1 MLTTKGVR
9 HQYGAEVA
17 LEYPDFR
24 LEQGHQMTITGPSG
38 SGKTT
43 LLHFVAGLIRPSSG
57 SVTVNDLDLTRLSES
72 QRDHFRSRTI
82 GYVFQDFHLMDGYT
96 ALENVLLG
104 LGLASRQNRARALEV
119 LNLVGLSKR
128 TGHTSRQLSTG
139 ERQRVALARAV
150 AHTPKIL
157 LADEPTAH
165 LDRARGTAALDLLKS
180 TASSIGASLLVV
192 THDELVMDAFERRLE
207 VGGTLPARVEVPA

>member
-1 MLTTKGVR
+1 MLITQGIQHR
-9 HQYGAEVA
+9 YGAEVT
-17 LEYPDFR
+17 LEYPNFT
-24 LEQGHQMTITGPSG
+24 LEQGGQMVVTGPSG

-57 SVTVNDLDLTRLSES
+57 SVRVNDQDITRLSES
-72 QRDHFRSRTI
+72 GRDRFRSRNI

-104 LGLASRQNRARALEV
+104 LGLASKQNRARALEV
-119 LNLVGLSKR
+119 LSLVGLSKR

-150 AHTPKIL
+150 AHKPKIL

-165 LDRARGTAALDLLKS
+165 LDRKRTVEALELLKN

-192 THDELVMDAFERRLE
+192 THDELVMEIFPRRLE
-207 VGGTLPARVEVPA
+207 VGGAVPARAEVKA

>member
-1 MLTTKGVR
+1 MLITQGIQHR
-9 HQYGAEVA
+9 YGAEVA
-17 LEYPDFR
+17 LEYPDFT
-24 LEQGHQMTITGPSG
+24 LEQGGQMVVTGPSG

-57 SVTVNDLDLTRLSES
+57 SVTVNGQDITRLSES
-72 QRDHFRSRTI
+72 ERDRFRSRNI

-104 LGLASRQNRARALEV
+104 LGLASKQNRERALEV

-150 AHTPKIL
+150 AHKPKIL

-165 LDRARGTAALDLLKS
+165 LDRERAEGALELLGS

-192 THDELVMDAFERRLE
+192 THDELVMEVFPRRLE
-207 VGGTLPARVEVPA
+207 VGGTVAARAEVSA